1 MWRKMLQQE
10 SEHQWL
16 AISAFFVFIIIG
28 AFFIKG
34 TSHLP
39 GIDLTENELGTDNR
53 IMESHY
59 IDKDNSFILTYIDGT
74 YEFVSMNSGKMNKLI
89 DSNSEYDASS
99 ISHVTTL
106 DNDSVLISSLQSD
119 VILIDGSNIFTFET
133 NFGEDNFSVSNIEQ
147 SSSDS
152 QQYLMI
158 TRESENQ
165 QSIRGFNSSG
175 LTSSN
180 TPNDENVNWQNLMH
194 IGEQKWLATG
204 TYNAPATSGDQSPA
218 APNLRPAWGIILWNG
233 GYTAPMVDSLQIGE
247 YGEYHSTI
255 KLNHNQVI
263 IAGTHETV
271 LFNHQTNDIKNID
284 YSSVAAISDKCNSA
298 WLFNNKDSKSV
309 LRFDE
314 DSWDVETLPHSI
326 PIDIEASGF
335 DGTTIYLHG
344 IDDNGNPK
352 VLTFDTSAVG
362 SIESG
367 SGFLNLA
374 FIIVSLIMFT
384 IMGVNVID
392 KFKQ

>member
-59 IDKDNSFILTYIDGT
+59 IDEDNSFILTYIDGT

-133 NFGEDNFSVSNIEQ
+133 NFGDDDFSVSNIEQ

-158 TRESENQ
+158 
-165 QSIRGFNSSG
+165 
-175 LTSSN
+175 
-180 TPNDENVNWQNLMH
+180 
-194 IGEQKWLATG
+194 
-204 TYNAPATSGDQSPA
+204 
-218 APNLRPAWGIILWNG
+218 
-233 GYTAPMVDSLQIGE
+233 
-247 YGEYHSTI
+247 
-255 KLNHNQVI
+255 
-263 IAGTHETV
+263 
-271 LFNHQTNDIKNID
+271 
-284 YSSVAAISDKCNSA
+284 
-298 WLFNNKDSKSV
+298 
-309 LRFDE
+309 
-314 DSWDVETLPHSI
+314 
-326 PIDIEASGF
+326 
-335 DGTTIYLHG
+335 
-344 IDDNGNPK
+344 
-352 VLTFDTSAVG
+352 
-362 SIESG
+362 
-367 SGFLNLA
+367 
-374 FIIVSLIMFT
+374 
-384 IMGVNVID
+384 
-392 KFKQ
+392 